1 MGASSFREL
10 RERVTEAITLEM
22 SKVRKDIAESNSRI
36 SEMAARIGLKA
47 GKEKELA
54 SKETELAAL
63 EQKPPEMPA
72 ESDADLKLLTA
83 LGESKRKLERR
94 AGEKQ
99 AQLSKLAALR
109 TRVRLFGEEV
119 SAYNTEVARILAEVG
134 LADRAAAFE
143 ITVPVEANAII
154 AERENQLQAEVAQ
167 IERGPDAEGGAPGLE
182 QLAAEIKAVEG
193 RLALSG
199 TRRAEFE
206 KYQHECGGFRSA
218 IASLKDE
225 INEIDSVLVPTLVA
239 EEEARISRY
248 LDYFDLLSKE
258 QNALAEM
265 YAPLHLAMQQGGDID
280 KKLTFVSRVQ
290 ADIPRQHRRGLE
302 IIDRS
307 RKGRYRGEE
316 TVLERALRQF
326 YSQIE
331 QGEFQ
336 REKVKE
342 QIAAFR
348 DSFCSDSD
356 GKPLRMTDQL
366 RKGKGAQ
373 DFDDWLYATDYF
385 SVAYSIRFDEKDL
398 EVLSPGQKGIVLLLL
413 YLEIERED
421 NRKLIIDQP
430 EENLDNLS
438 VYENLIEYFRH
449 RKQTRQ
455 IVVITH
461 NPNLVVNTDSEQ
473 VIVAQ
478 FDGARSPKISYTA
491 GALEDT
497 NRDAAKPGI
506 REQVC
511 KILEGGQEAF
521 RKREERYSLPRL

>member
-1 MGASSFREL
+1 MAGR
-10 RERVTEAITLEM
+10 
-22 SKVRKDIAESNSRI
+22 IA
-36 SEMAARIGLKA
+36 LKP
-47 GKEKELA
+47 GKQKELA
-54 SKETELAAL
+54 SKQAELAAL
-63 EQKPPEMPA
+63 EQKPPELPA
-72 ESDADLKLLTA
+72 ESDADLKLLA
-83 LGESKRKLERR
+83 ELGEAKRALERR
-94 AGEKQ
+94 AAEKQ
-99 AQLSKLAALR
+99 AQLSKLGALR

-119 SAYNTEVARILAEVG
+119 AAYNAEVAKVLAEVG
-134 LADRAAAFE
+134 LSGRASAFE
-143 ITVPVEANAII
+143 VTLPVEANGII
-154 AERENQLQAEVAQ
+154 AEREAELKAELAQ
-167 IERGPDAEGGAPGLE
+167 IERGPDGQGGAAGMERLV
-182 QLAAEIKAVEG
+182 AEIKAVEG

-206 KYQHECGGFRSA
+206 KYQRECDALRSG
-218 IASLKDE
+218 IASLESE
-225 INEIDSVLVPTLVA
+225 IAEIDSVLGPALA
-239 EEEARISRY
+239 SEQEARTSRY
-248 LDYFDLLSKE
+248 LDYFDLLRKE
-258 QNALAEM
+258 QNALAEL
-265 YAPLHLAMQQGGDID
+265 YAPLHLALQQGGDID

-290 ADIPRQHRRGLE
+290 ADTHGQHRRGLE

-316 TVLERALRQF
+316 AVLERALRQF
-326 YSQIE
+326 YSLIE

-336 REKVKE
+336 RDKVKE

-348 DSFCSDSD
+348 ESFNSDSD
-356 GKPLRMTDQL
+356 GKAVRVADQL
-366 RKGKGAQ
+366 RKGKTPQ

-421 NRKLIIDQP
+421 NRPLIIDQP

-438 VYENLIEYFRH
+438 VYENLIDYFRH

-478 FDGARSPKISYTA
+478 FDGARSPKIAYKA

-497 NRDAAKPGI
+497 NRDAIKPGI

-521 RKREERYSLPRL
+521 RRREERYSLPKL